1 MERSR
6 SRGFSQV
13 SIPESYERFLLHQL
27 FEPWARELVGHARLQ
42 PGWSVLD
49 VASGLGP
56 VAREAAAAVGPGG
69 RVVASDISEPM
80 LARAAARPLPAGSA
94 PIEYVPG
101 PAAAIAAGDDSFDAV
116 LCQHGLQ
123 FFNDR
128 AAAIGE
134 MHRVTRPDGVMVL
147 STWAAE
153 RPLGLFG
160 SMAETLQEL
169 GVAEPYP
176 GAFEPGSYRMGV
188 AELTDLLQASGWRD
202 VQVQTIELDAS
213 WDSAET
219 AASTLLGTPFG
230 PLVSALPG
238 DAQDQVRNRLITK
251 LGGSAEKV
259 TVRTASNIARGVKWA
274 A

>member
-1 MERSR
+1 MDMSR
-6 SRGFSQV
+6 SRGFA
-13 SIPESYERFLLHQL
+13 SIPEGYERFMLHQL
-27 FEPWARELVGHARLQ
+27 FEPWARTLVGQAHLQ

-56 VAREAAAAVGPGG
+56 AAREAAAAVGPAG

-80 LARAAARPLPAGSA
+80 LALAAARPRPAGSA
-94 PIEYVPG
+94 PIEFIPG
-101 PAAAIAAGDDSFDAV
+101 PASAIAAPDDIFDAV

-123 FFNDR
+123 FFADR
-128 AAAIGE
+128 AAAIRE
-134 MHRVTRPDGVMVL
+134 MHRVALPDGVVVL

-160 SMAETLQEL
+160 PMGETLQEL

-176 GAFEPGSYRMGV
+176 GAFDPGSYRMSA
-188 AELTDLLQASGWRD
+188 AELADLLRASGWRG

-213 WDSAET
+213 WASAET

-230 PLVSALPG
+230 PVVAALPG
-238 DAQDQVRNRLITK
+238 DAQDQVHNRLITK
-251 LGGSAEKV
+251 LGGAADGV
-259 TVRTASNIARGVKWA
+259 TVRTVSNIARGVK
-274 A
+274 